1 LPNTREAGIIMLAD
15 KVEAATRT
23 IHNPDEQNIRHMIMT
38 IINSVMADGQFEE
51 CPLTFREIYAIAE
64 SFVAVLVG
72 IYHHRIEYPQT
83 ADISRGTQT
92 PVPVR
97 NPSIITLEI
106 PSSVARAAA
115 AGVRDEDVLD
125 DPTED
130 YESVENLP
138 RGR

>member
-1 LPNTREAGIIMLAD
+1 
-15 KVEAATRT
+15 
-23 IHNPDEQNIRHMIMT
+23 
-38 IINSVMADGQFEE
+38 MADGQFEE

-64 SFVAVLVG
+64 TFVAVLMG

-83 ADISRGTQT
+83 AEISQGKASTT
-92 PVPVR
+92 PAPVR

-106 PSSVARAAA
+106 PPSVVRSVAAR
-115 AGVRDEDVLD
+115 GPHDEDVLD